1 MKVVP
6 NFSTKS
12 TKNIEKNTKNIEKN
26 TKNIEKN
33 TKNIENQ
40 YQIFYFNSLF
50 LIQYFWY

>member
-26 TKNIEKN
+26 NKNIEKKKTKKN
-33 TKNIENQ
+33 QYTKN
-40 YQIFYFNSLF
+40 
-50 LIQYFWY
+50 